1 MAEKRQPISPRA
13 AVQYQERWTLVQR
26 RLTEEL
32 RTTSMET
39 KLLHLAALMA
49 SAREMEW
56 SVSLEAEDNAVRD
69 RWMALKRTKLGKA

>member
-1 MAEKRQPISPRA
+1 M
-13 AVQYQERWTLVQR
+13 QR

-39 KLLHLAALMA
+39 KLLQLAALMA

-56 SVSLEAEDNAVRD
+56 SLSLEAEDNAVRE